1 MSYAYRVGH
10 DAEFFVSDN
19 SGNIVPVCEKVGG
32 TKSKPLD
39 LEGSCYGTTIQE
51 DGVALELGMSPV
63 HPLEFSGIAYHSVLE
78 ASAWLLKKG
87 LSVQH
92 AISSHEFAPELL
104 SKYPQAN
111 EIGCMPDRNAWE
123 RGQKRMPILIG
134 DLGNNRFTGGHLHFS
149 YECEGTGVSHK
160 AKNGTPTWAIVQ
172 MLDALALSFW
182 AYYDAKLQ
190 SKRAAFY
197 GLPGLYRNKPYG
209 LEYRT
214 PTNHSV
220 IGNESYVNDFIIRCS
235 TVVQACA
242 ELSAHKVRE
251 FYDTIPWPDVARMLD
266 LSQLSSREQ
275 RRVGSAETYSTVANV
290 YQDLS
295 NALGGLRDE

>member
-32 TKSKPLD
+32 TKSNPLT
-39 LEGSCYGTTIQE
+39 LEWSSLGTTIQE
-51 DGVALELGMSPV
+51 DGVALEIGMAPV
-63 HPLEFSGIAYHSVLE
+63 HPLEFSGVAYHSVLE
-78 ASAWLLKKG
+78 VSEWVRKKG
-87 LSVQH
+87 LSIQYG
-92 AISSHEFAPELL
+92 ISSHAFPAELL
-104 SKYPQAN
+104 AKYPQAN

-123 RGQKRMPILIG
+123 RGQKRMPVLIE

-149 YECEGTGVSHK
+149 FECEGKGVGHK

-172 MLDALALSFW
+172 MLDALALTSW
-182 AYYDAKLQ
+182 AYYGVAYQ
-190 SKRAAFY
+190 SHRAAFY

-220 IGNESYVNDFIIRCS
+220 IGNESTVNSFVVQCS

-242 ELSAHKVRE
+242 ELSAHEVRG
-251 FYDTIPWPDVARMLD
+251 FYDSIPWTDVASMLD
-266 LSQLSSREQ
+266 LTTTSSRDA
-275 RRVGSAETYSTVANV
+275 RRIGHAHTYNIVAGV
-290 YQDLS
+290 YQEMGS
-295 NALGGLRDE
+295 ALGGLRDE